1 MVFIIIYDK
10 TLIILDVKRLLG
22 DKISLIYLYLDL
34 HLFFCI
40 FINKFSNN
48 LNRYKSLSNLNK
60 NNI

>member
-34 HLFFCI
+34 TFI
-40 FINKFSNN
+40 FLYF
-48 LNRYKSLSNLNK
+48 Y
-60 NNI
+60 